1 LKNLL
6 KLSALAAVLVGSAT
20 YASAASIQL
29 GSYCSSCTAPAG
41 DVNTGLNLAG
51 FIPSAPIITGGIYS
65 ETVNPTS
72 SALLG
77 MTTIGASFNVLP
89 GGVWSGPLPN
99 SSWVSSSPNGG
110 PNSSAPGGT
119 INPPP
124 GYYIYTSDFTATAD
138 TYSGVLNIWA
148 DDTAAVFLN
157 GIQLIPFG
165 NLGTDGD
172 CAVTAPTCVT
182 PLATVMF
189 SQLLQAGTNANSL
202 TIVDLQAGNE
212 SPGVDP
218 AGIDFNVTLNTVPEP
233 STLLMLGTGLV
244 GSAGALFRRMRGK

>member
-1 LKNLL
+1 MNNLL
-6 KLSALAAVLVGSAT
+6 KLSALAAILAGSAT

-51 FIPSAPIITGGIYS
+51 FIPSAAIVTNGIYS

-72 SALLG
+72 ATLLG
-77 MTTIGASFNVLP
+77 MNTIGPSFNVLP

-119 INPPP
+119 INPAQ
-124 GYYIYTSDFTATAD
+124 GYYIYTTDFTATAD

-157 GIQLIPFG
+157 GVQLIPFG
-165 NLGTDGD
+165 TLGADGD

-182 PLATVMF
+182 PLATVAF
-189 SQLLQAGTNANSL
+189 SQLLQAGINANSL

-212 SPGVDP
+212 APGLDP
-218 AGIDFNVTLNTVPEP
+218 AGIDFNATLNTVPEP
-233 STLLMLGTGLV
+233 SSLLLLGTGLV
-244 GSAGALFRRMRGK
+244 GSAGALLRRMRSK